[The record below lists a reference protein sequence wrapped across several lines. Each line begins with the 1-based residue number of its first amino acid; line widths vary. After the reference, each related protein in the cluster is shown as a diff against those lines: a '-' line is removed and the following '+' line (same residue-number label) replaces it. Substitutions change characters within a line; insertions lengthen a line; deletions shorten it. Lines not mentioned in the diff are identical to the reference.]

1 MPTVVLVIPPPPV
14 FPMVPVVPPVVLVT
28 PTVAPAVELV
38 EPPVVPTRMPLPL
51 LHPPAPTV
59 MTNMDGTISFRKTEH
74 TRFNMVPPVAR
85 ETGAMDDLSTT
96 GVVYY

>member
-1 MPTVVLVIPPPPV
+1 
-14 FPMVPVVPPVVLVT
+14 
-28 PTVAPAVELV
+28 
-38 EPPVVPTRMPLPL
+38 
-51 LHPPAPTV
+51 